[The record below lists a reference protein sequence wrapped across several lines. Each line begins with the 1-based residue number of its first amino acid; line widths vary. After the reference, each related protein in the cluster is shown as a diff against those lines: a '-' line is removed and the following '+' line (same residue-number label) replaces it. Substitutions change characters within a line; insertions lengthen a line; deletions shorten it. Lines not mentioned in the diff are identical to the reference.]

1 MTYKGNHFDEVTF
14 IVPSTQSAKPVDL
27 TSMQELVNR
36 DDVLSAVVTVTAY
49 TSTGEVVHQQL
60 DLDNQSDIFKH
71 VGIIAKGDL
80 NNATEVYR
88 KITDH
93 TNIEVL
99 ASPTRLECFLGGV
112 TNIILTD
119 E

>member
-1 MTYKGNHFDEVTF
+1 MTYKGNHFDEITF
-14 IVPSTQSAKPVDL
+14 IVPSTQSAKSV
-27 TSMQELVNR
+27 ELSGVGELINR
-36 DDVLSAVVTVTAY
+36 DDVLSATVTVTAY
-49 TSTGEVVHQQL
+49 TAAGEVIHQQL

-71 VGIIAKGDL
+71 VAIIAKGDL
-80 NNATEVYR
+80 DNATEVYR
-88 KITDH
+88 RITNH

-99 ASPTRLECFLGGV
+99 ASPTRLECFLGGT